1 MYEQELRQMQ
11 VAARAG
17 SIRFVPHA
25 VKELALDYLSPDDAV
40 NCILT
45 GEIVRDQYDPKYKQ
59 LKYVIYGDSLS
70 NMEIAVIARWDDG
83 SKVVVI
89 TVFRLR
95 VDDYE

>member
-1 MYEQELRQMQ
+1 MYEQGLLQMKR
-11 VAARAG
+11 AAKAG
-17 SIRFVPHA
+17 KIRFVPHA
-25 VKELALDYLSPDDAV
+25 VRELALDRLSPDDAV

-45 GEIVRDQYDPKYKQ
+45 GEIVRDQYDPQHQQ

-70 NMEIAVIARWDDG
+70 NDEVAVIARWDDD

-89 TVFRLR
+89 TVFRLQ

>member
-11 VAARAG
+11 RAARAG
-17 SIRFVPHA
+17 KISFVPHA
-25 VKELALDYLSPDDAV
+25 VRELAKDHLSPDDAV

-45 GEIVRDQYDPKYKQ
+45 GEIVRDQYDPVYQQ
-59 LKYVIYGDSLS
+59 LKYIIYGDSLF
-70 NMEIAVIARWDDG
+70 NDEIAVVARWDDE

-95 VDDYE
+95 IDDYE

>member
-11 VAARAG
+11 RAAKAG
-17 SIRFVPHA
+17 KVRFVPHA
-25 VKELALDYLSPDDAV
+25 VRELALDHLSPDDAV

-45 GEIVRDQYDPKYKQ
+45 GEIVRDQYDPKYQ
-59 LKYVIYGDSLS
+59 QMKYVIYGDSLS
-70 NMEIAVIARWDDG
+70 HDEIAVVARWDDD

-95 VDDYE
+95 VGNYE